1 MTSKSLCFKL
11 MKEDLK
17 RRVWTIALTVLGLTF
32 TLLVPVAVKSSS
44 YLDMVRKHMDGYQ
57 TQRAAEGLVKMV
69 GVNGLVIAC
78 LLAAAVVWAVSGFR
92 YLHNSRQVDFYHS
105 IPVKRHQLFLASY
118 FNGIGVPM
126 AIYLIIQVLSVA
138 LVFRAGI
145 GGRLLGSTWWK
156 ILLLNLVYYSMIYTT
171 MVIAMMMTGN
181 MVVAL
186 LGMAVFCGYGPAVM
200 LLAMLYKSTWFHTF
214 YETEAQIMAL
224 KRAVNNTS
232 PFANYMF
239 AIADFSY
246 DSLGVRRVAGA
257 AAVTVILAVIAYAL
271 YHIRPSEAAGK
282 AVAFKKTESPIKHLI
297 ALPVGVVFG
306 MFFYELRSTVPWAV
320 FGVLC
325 GTGLTCCIME
335 IIYHFDFRKL
345 FANWMHLAACFAIS
359 LLLVLA
365 GMYDWY
371 GYDSWLPDGGS
382 VTSAAVVFHYDDDWV
397 TYGDVEIKD
406 DYAGRKMA
414 TWKYEGQTDYGF
426 KHMNLTDIYT
436 VMELG
441 KKGVEADKKARSQKE
456 DVWTFGERCTIEY
469 RLASGKSVYRQ
480 YYIPS
485 EDMKPLKTAVYD
497 SGEYKKGIYPV
508 LEQTSSDVVSVW
520 YQQYNRKESLDLTAE
535 ETAHLLAVYQKELE
549 ELSMAAREKELPIGT
564 IQFRTGKLEEGI
576 AVNNENDYGYSLED
590 RCYYPVYPSFT
601 RTLEDLERAGIQLA
615 RLDTETVKDI
625 MLLYYWDPDDVY
637 GQDGEDS
644 ELLNRKW
651 SEDSEYSHTEVYK
664 EKEDLEILIPALV
677 FMDYY
682 NMNSYYELKWPDN
695 AAVYVTADFDVS
707 GNYADRDG
715 RSSAF
720 QINMNKLSE
729 EEIEK
734 FGLAKVPN

>member
-17 RRVWTIALTVLGLTF
+17 RRVWTIALTALGLTF
-32 TLLVPVAVKSSS
+32 TLLVPVALKSSS
-44 YLDMVRKHMDGYQ
+44 YLDMIRKYADGYQ
-57 TQRAAEGLVKMV
+57 KERAAEELINMV
-69 GVNGLVIAC
+69 GINGLVIAC
-78 LLAAAVVWAVSGFR
+78 LLTAAVVWAVSGFR
-92 YLHNSRQVDFYHS
+92 YIHNSRQVDFYHS

-126 AIYLIIQVLSVA
+126 VIYLIIQVLSVA
-138 LVFRAGI
+138 LVFRTGI

-156 ILLLNLVYYSMIYTT
+156 IFLVNLIYYSMIYTT
-171 MVIAMMMTGN
+171 MIIAMMMTGN

-186 LGMAVFCGYGPAVM
+186 LGMAVFCSYGPAVM
-200 LLAMLYKSTWFHTF
+200 LLAMLYKSFWFHTY

-224 KRAVNNTS
+224 RRAVKNTS

-239 AIADFSY
+239 ALGDYSSG
-246 DSLGVRRVAGA
+246 SLGVRRMAGA
-257 AAVTVILAVIAYAL
+257 VVVTGILAAIAYAL

-282 AVAFKKTESPIKHLI
+282 AMAFKKTESPIKHLI

-306 MFFYELRSTVPWAV
+306 IFFYGLRSTVPWAV

-335 IIYHFDFRKL
+335 IIYHFDFRRL
-345 FANWMHLAACFAIS
+345 FANWVHLAACFAIS

-382 VTSAAVVFHYDDDWV
+382 VTSAAVIFHYDDDWV
-397 TYGDVEIKD
+397 TYGDVEIKN

-414 TWKYEGQTDYGF
+414 TWNYESQADYGLE
-426 KHMNLTDIYT
+426 HMNLTDIYT
-436 VMELG
+436 VMEFG
-441 KKGVEADKKARSQKE
+441 KKGVEADKRVRSQKE
-456 DVWTFGERCTIEY
+456 DVWTSGERCTIEY
-469 RLASGKSVYRQ
+469 RLSSGKSVYRQ

-497 SGEYKKGIYPV
+497 SREYKKGIYPL
-508 LEQTSSDVVSVW
+508 LEQTSSDVASVW

-549 ELSMAAREKELPIGT
+549 ELSMAVREKELPIGT
-564 IQFRTGKLEEGI
+564 IQFRTRELEEGI
-576 AVNNENDYGYSLED
+576 AANKENNNNYGYALED

-601 RTLEDLERAGIQLA
+601 RTLEDLEHAGIQLVK
-615 RLDTETVKDI
+615 LDTETVNDI
-625 MLLYYWDPDDVY
+625 MILYYWDPDEVY
-637 GQDGEDS
+637 GQDDEFWNS
-644 ELLNRKW
+644 KW
-651 SEDSEYSHTEVYK
+651 SGDSEYSHTEVYQK
-664 EKEDLEILIPALV
+664 KEDLESLIPALV
-677 FMDYY
+677 FKDYY
-682 NMNSYYELKWPDN
+682 NMNSYYEMKWPDN
-695 AAVYVTADFDVS
+695 AEVYVTADFDVTS
-707 GNYADRDG
+707 TYDDRDG
-715 RSSAF
+715 RSAGF
-720 QINMNKLSE
+720 QINMNKLSK